1 MATPN
6 LVNVSTITPKN
17 TMGALG
23 DTNRTTMVDV
33 TAEYAAKV
41 DTILIAN
48 VDGTDAC
55 DVTLEISNDNGSTYY
70 KIASTISVPADST
83 LSFLDATGPLWLDET
98 DLLAITAGTASDLSW
113 AVSYSE
119 MAD

>member
-6 LVNVSTITPKN
+6 LASVATITPKN
-17 TMGALG
+17 TMGNLG

-41 DTILIAN
+41 NTILIAN
-48 VDGTDAC
+48 TDGTNAC

-70 KIASTISVPADST
+70 KVASTISVPADST
-83 LSFLDATGPLWLDET
+83 MSFIDTPIWLDET
-98 DLLAITAGTASDLSW
+98 DLLAVTAGTASDLSW
-113 AVSYSE
+113 HVSYE
-119 MAD
+119 EFAD